1 MDLTRPSSGHDQAE
15 DPLKIH
21 HPEEEEHH
29 ESRASKMFGKVKA
42 KAKKLK
48 NRLTKQGDEQ
58 EDHDVVDEEEDESDE
73 PEPEPEPEKH
83 VSPVNEVPNVRTS
96 QPQSLTHPGETSV
109 PEEIIPSGTKG
120 SSTDYTGIV
129 EPEPLRDAS
138 TYEHEAPSYPVR
150 TSDVS
155 EDREESRGETHQ
167 VPLKTPVSLLSAT
180 EDETSPGEDGL
191 IGGQREVNTDM
202 PKRFEDDLSGGEST
216 YYHTQQGSG
225 EVGEDD
231 QKKSGLG
238 AELGSE
244 SGIKKD
250 WPVTFGGESE
260 KDLPTRSF
268 ESEIG
273 NDPPTVFGGKPET
286 GPGDDF
292 DQKIEFGNDG
302 GKLGTDELSE
312 DFPAKSLE
320 FEQTVGSEI
329 GEDNGAGKAGT
340 ERREDFLGK
349 SYEFDQEI
357 ESAFGKDSPT
367 RLPEDENLPT
377 RSDDDAKV
385 EIGLGRDLSTE
396 TITDDHFSPEFS
408 GPKERDDFDSQA
420 EQTRQEVKPTTY
432 SEMIGSATE
441 TADKLATTDDQNVKE
456 TASPVTMKLP
466 LSGDGREADETEQG
480 EDIFVP
486 TRDHLEEKLTR
497 EEEED
502 KAFSDMVAEKLN
514 LGGEKQTTMKEEVAV
529 EKIPSDKLPEET
541 KSGEA
546 VEEEGKGG
554 EGGGIVGTIKGVYNY
569 WLGGT
574 EEVKLKSPNSVEESS
589 QPLSSTVGTQGFSD
603 SGESVTGSTTGDV
616 AVQKQL

>member
-1 MDLTRPSSGHDQAE
+1 M
-15 DPLKIH
+15 
-21 HPEEEEHH
+21 
-29 ESRASKMFGKVKA
+29 
-42 KAKKLK
+42 
-48 NRLTKQGDEQ
+48 
-58 EDHDVVDEEEDESDE
+58 
-73 PEPEPEPEKH
+73 
-83 VSPVNEVPNVRTS
+83 VN
-96 QPQSLTHPGETSV
+96 L
-109 PEEIIPSGTKG
+109 
-120 SSTDYTGIV
+120 
-129 EPEPLRDAS
+129 
-138 TYEHEAPSYPVR
+138 
-150 TSDVS
+150 
-155 EDREESRGETHQ
+155 
-167 VPLKTPVSLLSAT
+167 
-180 EDETSPGEDGL
+180 
-191 IGGQREVNTDM
+191 
-202 PKRFEDDLSGGEST
+202 
-216 YYHTQQGSG
+216 GSG
-225 EVGEDD
+225 EAGEDD

-260 KDLPTRSF
+260 TDLPTRSF

-273 NDPPTVFGGKPET
+273 SDSPTVFGGKPET
-286 GPGDDF
+286 GPRDDF
-292 DQKIEFGNDG
+292 PARSHDYDQKIEFGNDG

-312 DFPAKSLE
+312 DFPAKSHE
-320 FEQTVGSEI
+320 FEQTIGSEI

-367 RLPEDENLPT
+367 RLPGDVT
-377 RSDDDAKV
+377 RSDDDTKV

-396 TITDDHFSPEFS
+396 TITDDRFSPEFS

-432 SEMIGSATE
+432 SEMIGSATDE
-441 TADKLATTDDQNVKE
+441 NVKE
-456 TASPVTMKLP
+456 TASPVTTKLP
-466 LSGDGREADETEQG
+466 FSGDGREADEAEQR
-480 EDIFVP
+480 EDKFVP
-486 TRDHLEEKLTR
+486 TRDYLEEKLTP

-502 KAFSDMVAEKLN
+502 KAFSDMVAEKIN
-514 LGGEKQTTMKEEVAV
+514 LGGEKQTTVKEEVAV

-574 EEVKLKSPNSVEESS
+574 EEVKPKSPNSVDESSS
-589 QPLSSTVGTQGFSD
+589 QPLSSTVG
-603 SGESVTGSTTGDV
+603 
-616 AVQKQL
+616 KNLRIL